1 MRAPTG
7 LVSINH
13 VGTGVFDRPLTQ
25 PNLRTV
31 REAGPYEHR
40 VRLCEIKDPATPELI
55 GMKSKKKPPKDC
67 PSEVVYLLAYKL
79 DCKNLFA
86 CDFEIYEAVFL
97 HCKRFDVLLFKA
109 YEFNLAPLLA

>member
-1 MRAPTG
+1 MRAPTD

-13 VGTGVFDRPLTQ
+13 VGTGVLDRPLIQ
-25 PNLRTV
+25 RNLRTV

-40 VRLCEIKDPATPELI
+40 DRLCEIKDPDNPELI
-55 GMKSKKKPPKDC
+55 GIKSNKKPPKDC

-79 DCKNLFA
+79 DCKNLLA